1 MDPLRADASSLKT
14 ASAKTDHMPPRDTHL
29 SGGCHRVRRPPET
42 TAPSMAN
49 CVLDLG
55 MQGPRSSPCNEVP
68 TKLVPPFPLSQWDC
82 PTMAKM
88 VPGSPRFP
96 RVLCPRL
103 GKDALQTTYLTS
115 RWVRTAKMAERVGGS
130 LNTTQVSLREGKA
143 PIRRKGAVGARVSH
157 PVYALEENY
166 LSPQVRAS
174 LVAKRSIYQFCPG
187 APSSD
192 QPVNSTTWL
201 PSQAPDNLQPG
212 DIPPAAGYCN
222 TTTTTTTTPTRV
234 ELKILNYYHVLTRSK
249 LLLTLLMCNF
259 YFASRYNAAAAAAAA
274 AASIFFG

>member
-1 MDPLRADASSLKT
+1 MDPLRAVASSMKT

-42 TAPSMAN
+42 TAPSLAK
-49 CVLDLG
+49 CALDLG
-55 MQGPRSSPCNEVP
+55 THGPRSSPCNEVP

-82 PTMAKM
+82 PTIAKM

-96 RVLCPRL
+96 RVSCPRL
-103 GKDALQTTYLTS
+103 GKDALHTTYLTS
-115 RWVRTAKMAERVGGS
+115 RWVRTAKMAERVEGS

-157 PVYALEENY
+157 PAHALEEYY

-174 LVAKRSIYQFCPG
+174 LVAKRSSYQFCPG

-201 PSQAPDNLQPG
+201 HSQAPDNLQPG

-222 TTTTTTTTPTRV
+222 TTTTT
-234 ELKILNYYHVLTRSK
+234 
-249 LLLTLLMCNF
+249 
-259 YFASRYNAAAAAAAA
+259 AAATEAPHINIKCNLTWWRKVRLQHGIA
-274 AASIFFG
+274 

>member
-1 MDPLRADASSLKT
+1 M
-14 ASAKTDHMPPRDTHL
+14 
-29 SGGCHRVRRPPET
+29 
-42 TAPSMAN
+42 
-49 CVLDLG
+49 
-55 MQGPRSSPCNEVP
+55 
-68 TKLVPPFPLSQWDC
+68 VPPPLSQWDC

-103 GKDALQTTYLTS
+103 GKDALHTTYLTS

-222 TTTTTTTTPTRV
+222 TTKMPTRRLTPMRRTMGRIMPMRRTMPTGVKAGV
-234 ELKILNYYHVLTRSK
+234 EASG
-249 LLLTLLMCNF
+249 LLWIPSGRRRPL
-259 YFASRYNAAAAAAAA
+259 
-274 AASIFFG
+274 